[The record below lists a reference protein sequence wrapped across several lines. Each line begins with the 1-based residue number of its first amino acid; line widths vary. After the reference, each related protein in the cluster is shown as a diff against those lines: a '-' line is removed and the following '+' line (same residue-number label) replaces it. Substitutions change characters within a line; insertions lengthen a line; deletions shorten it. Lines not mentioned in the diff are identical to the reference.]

1 MDILRDLGFLVRIH
15 TNQKDGVTELL
26 YEASTDG
33 RKWKPFEVFI
43 KEDVDVSQHEL
54 VRKNVVT
61 ATRYSLLICYFINF
75 FNLNLFV

>member
-1 MDILRDLGFLVRIH
+1 MDILRDLGYLVRIH
-15 TNQKDGVTELL
+15 TNQTDGDTELL

-33 RKWKPFEVFI
+33 MTWKPFENFI

-61 ATRYSLLICYFINF
+61 ATRYSFLILLIFKKLF
-75 FNLNLFV
+75 LN